1 MQPEVFGTSSPLE
14 TILAYVFTI
23 LLFGL
28 FTGALLVP
36 LVWVINTTRE
46 RWADYSKAKR
56 VRVLFNFAA
65 AAAVIGF
72 ALWRG
77 AMPSNF

>member
-1 MQPEVFGTSSPLE
+1 MFGTGSPGE
-14 TILAYVFTI
+14 TFLAYVFTF

-28 FTGALLVP
+28 FAGGLIVP
-36 LVWVINTTRE
+36 LIWIINTTRE
-46 RWADYSKAKR
+46 RWDDYSKKKR
-56 VRVLFNFAA
+56 VRVIANFALA
-65 AAAVIGF
+65 TAVICL